1 MLSDDAL
8 LRHLQPGRSILVGTV
23 DPAGWPAACRGVGL
37 VVDEDRQGFT
47 VYVPVA
53 TGAETV
59 ANIASNGRVAVSATE
74 PATHTSVQLKGRIR
88 AVRVAREDEEERV
101 RLSIDRFADTLD
113 QVGLPRGVTR
123 TMTCWPAFAIEAAVE
138 AVFDQTPGPR
148 AGALVR
154 SR

>member
-8 LRHLQPGRSILVGTV
+8 LLQLQPGRSILVGTV

-37 VVDEDRQGFT
+37 VVDEDGQGFT

-53 TGAETV
+53 TGTETV

-74 PATHTSVQLKGRIR
+74 PASHTSVQLKGRTR

-101 RLSIDRFADTLD
+101 RLSIERFADSLD

-123 TMTCWPAFAIEAAVE
+123 TMTCWPAFAIEAVVE

>member
-1 MLSDDAL
+1 MLSDDVI
-8 LRHLQPGRSILVGTV
+8 LRHLEPGRSILVGTV
-23 DPAGWPAACRGVGL
+23 DPQGWPAACRAVAL
-37 VVDEDRQGFT
+37 VADADREGFT

-59 ANIASNGRVAVSATE
+59 ANLASNGRIAVVASEPVS
-74 PATHTSVQLKGRIR
+74 HSSVQLKGRIR
-88 AVRVAREDEEERV
+88 AVRVAREDEEAPV
-101 RLSIDRFADTLD
+101 RLSVERFADTLD
-113 QVGLPRGVTR
+113 EVGLPRGVTR
-123 TMTCWPAFAIEAAVE
+123 TMTCWPAFAIEALVE

>member
-1 MLSDDAL
+1 MLSDEAL
-8 LRHLQPGRSILVGTV
+8 IRHLQPGRSILVGTV
-23 DPAGWPAACRGVGL
+23 DPSGWPAACRGVGL

-53 TGAETV
+53 TGTEAL

-74 PATHTSVQLKGRIR
+74 PASHTSVQMKGRIR
-88 AVRVAREDEEERV
+88 AVRVAREDEEERI
-101 RLSIDRFADTLD
+101 RLSIERFADSLD

-123 TMTCWPAFAIEAAVE
+123 TMTCWPAFAIEAVVE

>member
-23 DPAGWPAACRGVGL
+23 DPTGWPAACRGVSL

-59 ANIASNGRVAVSATE
+59 ANVASNGRIAVVASE
-74 PATHTSVQLKGRIR
+74 PASHSTLQLKGRTR
-88 AVRVAREDEEERV
+88 AVRVARDDEEERV
-101 RLSIDRFADTLD
+101 RLSVERFADSLD
-113 QVGLPRGVTR
+113 AVGLPRGVTR
-123 TMTCWPAFAIEAAVE
+123 TMTCWPAFAIEVAVE

>member
-1 MLSDDAL
+1 MLSDEAL

-23 DPAGWPAACRGVGL
+23 DPSGWPAACRGVGL

-59 ANIASNGRVAVSATE
+59 ANVASNGRVAVSATE
-74 PATHTSVQLKGRIR
+74 PASHTSVQLKGRIR
-88 AVRVAREDEEERV
+88 AVRVAREDEEARV
-101 RLSIDRFADTLD
+101 RTSIDRFADTLD
-113 QVGLPRGVTR
+113 RVGLPRGVTR
-123 TMTCWPAFAIEAAVE
+123 TMTCWPAFAIEVVVE

-154 SR
+154 AR